1 MWTYQKF
8 RIPIHVLFWIGVL
21 GFYTLLFGQEN
32 RDYEGSFKF
41 VVTLLPI
48 TMATTYFLNY
58 YLVPRFLLAKKYFR
72 FFLYFMYTI
81 IISITLELNAV
92 IFSLVRL
99 SDIGMDLMSTASFN
113 IFYLIAANYLV
124 VFLAV
129 SIKLLNHWYQIQHE
143 NLLLEKEGMEIELK
157 LKEAELKLL
166 KAQIHPHFLFNTL
179 NNLYGLALSGSEK
192 TPDTV
197 LKISSLL
204 DFMLYRSTQPRVQL
218 KEEID
223 YIKDYIEL
231 EKLRYQR
238 IRIEWKA
245 EGPLDD
251 PYIAPMLLQ
260 PFIENAFKH
269 GASNDIQQPWIQVN
283 LSVNKASALSFAV
296 KNSKSPE
303 SRQVLS
309 GYTEGIG
316 LKNVKKRLKIL
327 YPDHHRLEIREEP
340 ETFGIRLE
348 LELNHLKT

>member
-1 MWTYQKF
+1 MWSYKKL
-8 RIPIHVLFWIGVL
+8 RIPIHLLFWILVL
-21 GFYTLLFGQEN
+21 GFYTLLFGNEN
-32 RDYEGSFKF
+32 RDYAGAFRF
-41 VVTLLPI
+41 VITLLPI

-58 YLVPRFLLAKKYFR
+58 FLVPRYLLVKKYFR
-72 FFLYFMYTI
+72 FILYFIYTI
-81 IISITLELNAV
+81 IISITLELNIV
-92 IFSLVRL
+92 IFTLVKI
-99 SDIGMDLMSTASFN
+99 SDFGMEKMSPASFN

-129 SIKLLNHWYQIQHE
+129 SLKLLNHWYQIQNE

-179 NNLYGLALSGSEK
+179 NNLYGLALAGSEK

-218 KEEID
+218 TEEID

-231 EKLRYQR
+231 EKLRYHR
-238 IRIEWKA
+238 IRIKWREK
-245 EGPLDD
+245 GVRNDL
-251 PYIAPMLLQ
+251 YIAPMLLQ

-269 GASNDIQQPWIQVN
+269 GTSHDIERPWLEVK
-283 LSVNKASALSFAV
+283 LSVNDESELSFSV
-296 KNSKSPE
+296 ENSRSPE
-303 SRQVLS
+303 SNQDPG

-316 LKNVKKRLKIL
+316 LKNVQKRLKIL
-327 YPDHHRLEIREEP
+327 YADHYQLEIKEET
-340 ETFGIRLE
+340 EKFKIL
-348 LELNHLKT
+348 LKLVLNYLKT

>member
-1 MWTYQKF
+1 MWSYKKL
-8 RIPIHVLFWIGVL
+8 RIPVHIFFWILVL
-21 GFYTLLFGQEN
+21 GFYTLLFGHEN
-32 RDYEGSFKF
+32 RDYLGSFKF
-41 VVTLLPI
+41 VITLLPI
-48 TMATTYFLNY
+48 TLATTYFLNY
-58 YLVPRFLLAKKYFR
+58 YLVPRFLLTKKYFR
-72 FFLYFMYTI
+72 FFLYFLYTI

-92 IFSLVRL
+92 IFSLVRI
-99 SDIGMDLMSTASFN
+99 SSFGVDQMNPASFN

-143 NLLLEKEGMEIELK
+143 NLILEKEGMEIELK

-218 KEEID
+218 KEEVD

-231 EKLRYQR
+231 EKLRYHQ
-238 IRIEWKA
+238 IRIDWKE
-245 EGPLDD
+245 EGALDD
-251 PYIAPMLLQ
+251 IYIAPMLLQ

-269 GASNDIQQPWIQVN
+269 GTSHDIQQPWLEVN
-283 LSVNKASALSFAV
+283 LSVRNRSELSFSV
-296 KNSKSPE
+296 RNSKSPE
-303 SRQVLS
+303 NSRDQS

-327 YPDHHRLEIREEP
+327 YPGHHRLKISEEP
-340 ETFGIRLE
+340 ETFGISLD
-348 LELNHLKT
+348 LELNHLKS

>member
-1 MWTYQKF
+1 MWKYQKL
-8 RIPIHVLFWIGVL
+8 RLLIHLFFWILVL
-21 GFYTLLFGQEN
+21 AFYTLLFGHEN
-32 RDYEGSFKF
+32 RDYPGSFKF
-41 VVTLLPI
+41 VIILLPI

-58 YLVPRFLLAKKYFR
+58 FLVPRFLLTKKYFR
-72 FFLYFMYTI
+72 FFLYFLYTI

-92 IFSLVRL
+92 IFSLINI
-99 SDIGMDLMSTASFN
+99 SKYGMDQMSPASFN

-129 SIKLLNHWYQIQHE
+129 SIKLLNHWYQVQNE

-204 DFMLYRSTQPRVQL
+204 DFMLYRSTQPRVKLQ
-218 KEEID
+218 EEIA

-231 EKLRYQR
+231 EKLRYHR
-238 IRIEWKA
+238 INIEWK
-245 EGPLDD
+245 EYGGLDD
-251 PYIAPMLLQ
+251 HYIAPMLLQ

-269 GASNDIQQPWIQVN
+269 GTSHDIQQPW
-283 LSVNKASALSFAV
+283 LKV
-296 KNSKSPE
+296 KISIRDHADLTFIVRNSKSPE
-303 SRQVLS
+303 SQMDQS

-316 LKNVKKRLKIL
+316 LKNVKKRLNIL
-327 YPDHHRLEIREEP
+327 YPGHHRLEIEEAP
-340 ETFGIRLE
+340 DEFGIQLE
-348 LELNHLKT
+348 LSLNQLKT

>member
-283 LSVNKASALSFAV
+283 LSVNEASALSFTV